1 VITTFSNLAPIS
13 DFCVIEDRK
22 SLMNQIVTCS
32 GAYRDG
38 SLRVIKQGIGIRDLG
53 SFEVGGVQRLWA
65 LRSPTEAQAFE
76 DFDDRLIL
84 SCADSTRF
92 LALNA
97 VGPIEELDQFNGF
110 DADVPTIL
118 AGNLL
123 DGIHSPLR
131 YSIQVTSRKVIAGQ
145 GLVWELD
152 KAHTITS
159 AALRNSTCV
168 LSLKRQVVVLR
179 IKNATFVEE
188 GSCELLNDISS
199 LAIDPCE
206 KIIAASQWVTNCI
219 EIISIST
226 STCIC
231 RVNTASEFMVNSLM
245 MTNFEQSEYDGCR
258 LLIGLGDGNMMN
270 VALGPNGMIT
280 EENTPETT
288 TLGVRPIEFVP
299 MKDPTKAFVWVNS
312 DSPSIISRT
321 KPNGRFTLTPVAVQG
336 GSVTSATGLHSRV
349 FPNSV
354 VLALNNEIRIGKL
367 NPSEKMNSVKV
378 SLGAEQPRRIAHSQE
393 MKAYGVICVRLELD
407 QKSGI
412 LQRIGSFKIFD
423 DETFRLLYNLKFLD
437 MEQGSSVAA
446 IKLGSD
452 MVEHFVIGTGIIKSS
467 ETEAKTGRILAVRD
481 MGLNGD
487 DCTNQRHFRLTNV
500 GRLSG
505 SVGGL
510 GALPYGMFVASANA
524 FVHVFAMK
532 DVLPSAKGTITEKSR
547 PGSAV
552 PAQNHS
558 WTEAIVEEAQ
568 EAEVNDGFKLLDT
581 WGGGFVSQT
590 VVTDGTK
597 VLVGDLYKS
606 VVLLEFDPEHLELT
620 VKARDFSAMS
630 VRPIGTIS
638 KREFIAADSE
648 FNLFTVQ
655 YRNDPTSPRPHIQP
669 DRAYDDKDGEPHRDE
684 EDGLDDDDDDS
695 NFEDEDQDDGQVNN
709 THTTP
714 AGLFTGDVLTQV
726 GAFHLGENVNHFR
739 RGSLAPRCIESS
751 LIGRTKLIFV
761 TSTGG
766 VGVVAKIKSKK
777 KIDQLAR
784 LQATLSQSSMSIGN
798 LYHSAYRMFKTKS
811 RKQESTGF
819 LDGDFLEKCLELSWA
834 DMERLVKKM
843 AALKTG
849 SQAAAAAAD
858 GGGGGGGDETK
869 PDETGLD
876 NKQPLVPPAHTAS
889 LLDDHLQFSQVC
901 DYLAQLQRL
910 H

>member
-1 VITTFSNLAPIS
+1 
-13 DFCVIEDRK
+13 
-22 SLMNQIVTCS
+22 
-32 GAYRDG
+32 
-38 SLRVIKQGIGIRDLG
+38 
-53 SFEVGGVQRLWA
+53 
-65 LRSPTEAQAFE
+65 
-76 DFDDRLIL
+76 
-84 SCADSTRF
+84 
-92 LALNA
+92 
-97 VGPIEELDQFNGF
+97 
-110 DADVPTIL
+110 
-118 AGNLL
+118 
-123 DGIHSPLR
+123 
-131 YSIQVTSRKVIAGQ
+131 
-145 GLVWELD
+145 
-152 KAHTITS
+152 
-159 AALRNSTCV
+159 
-168 LSLKRQVVVLR
+168 
-179 IKNATFVEE
+179 
-188 GSCELLNDISS
+188 
-199 LAIDPCE
+199 
-206 KIIAASQWVTNCI
+206 
-219 EIISIST
+219 
-226 STCIC
+226 
-231 RVNTASEFMVNSLM
+231 
-245 MTNFEQSEYDGCR
+245 
-258 LLIGLGDGNMMN
+258 
-270 VALGPNGMIT
+270 
-280 EENTPETT
+280 
-288 TLGVRPIEFVP
+288 
-299 MKDPTKAFVWVNS
+299 
-312 DSPSIISRT
+312 
-321 KPNGRFTLTPVAVQG
+321 
-336 GSVTSATGLHSRV
+336 
-349 FPNSV
+349 
-354 VLALNNEIRIGKL
+354 
-367 NPSEKMNSVKV
+367 
-378 SLGAEQPRRIAHSQE
+378 
-393 MKAYGVICVRLELD
+393 
-407 QKSGI
+407 
-412 LQRIGSFKIFD
+412 
-423 DETFRLLYNLKFLD
+423 
-437 MEQGSSVAA
+437 
-446 IKLGSD
+446 
-452 MVEHFVIGTGIIKSS
+452 
-467 ETEAKTGRILAVRD
+467 
-481 MGLNGD
+481 
-487 DCTNQRHFRLTNV
+487 
-500 GRLSG
+500 
-505 SVGGL
+505 
-510 GALPYGMFVASANA
+510 
-524 FVHVFAMK
+524 
-532 DVLPSAKGTITEKSR
+532 
-547 PGSAV
+547 
-552 PAQNHS
+552 
-558 WTEAIVEEAQ
+558 
-568 EAEVNDGFKLLDT
+568 
-581 WGGGFVSQT
+581 
-590 VVTDGTK
+590 
-597 VLVGDLYKS
+597 
-606 VVLLEFDPEHLELT
+606 VVLLEFDLEHLELT

-858 GGGGGGGDETK
+858 GGGGGGGGDETK